1 VSAPESSVV
10 QGFLEGANVGPIS
23 GMNELITASRTFE
36 AFQRVIQTFRTL
48 DERTARDLA
57 KG

>member
-1 VSAPESSVV
+1 VV

-36 AFQRVIQTFRTL
+36 SFQRVIQTFQQL
-48 DERTARDLA
+48 DDRTARDLA